1 MGSQPPSPLPDSTE
15 TGTPALAD
23 PYRAWLGIQTTER
36 PPSHYA
42 LLGVPELEDNVHA
55 INEAARK
62 AKKTVRAYQIG
73 KYRSQA
79 LAVLTE
85 IGQAV
90 DVLTHRDKKSA
101 YDAHRLT
108 VSLRKAEDL
117 FPQTDM
123 DRSLDQLFVE
133 WLTACAGTGLPVV
146 QILPDM
152 MQWCLKRN
160 FAWPRRGEEDLPL
173 PMGLWLYRDV
183 AIVARCVE
191 RGPFER
197 RAEAV
202 KQIQQAAG
210 LPESLSRLV
219 VMDVFRRPQSF
230 ALMPEVRLA
239 AEQPRELLQQ
249 WVNRLAACDAAIP
262 QRSDTF
268 EAMAFVLGLAEE
280 DGSPIAEPIRPQ
292 IIVAQKPSPLV
303 LLWDDVRDR
312 LDTVLDVA
320 MTLPARYPQ
329 YLPTLRWVAILAG
342 GIVLAII
349 VALVLAAAL

>member
-1 MGSQPPSPLPDSTE
+1 MDSHSSDPPQDSTT
-15 TGTPALAD
+15 TGVPAMVD
-23 PYRAWLGIQTTER
+23 PYRVWLGIQTTER

-73 KYRSQA
+73 RYRPQA
-79 LAVLTE
+79 LAILTE

-90 DVLTHRDKKSA
+90 DVLTHRDKKAA
-101 YDAHRLT
+101 YDAHRLA
-108 VSLRKAEDL
+108 VSLRKAEEL

-123 DRSLDQLFVE
+123 DRPLDQLFAD
-133 WLTACAGTGLPVV
+133 WLTACARTGLPVV
-146 QILPDM
+146 QILPDL

-191 RGPFER
+191 RGPFDR

-210 LPESLSRLV
+210 LSESLSRLV
-219 VMDVFRRPQSF
+219 VMEVFRRPQSF
-230 ALMPEVRLA
+230 ALTPEVRLA
-239 AEQPRELLQQ
+239 AERPRELLQQ
-249 WVNRLAACDAAIP
+249 WVNRLAACDVIIS
-262 QRSDTF
+262 QRSATF

-312 LDTVLDVA
+312 FDTVLDVVL
-320 MTLPARYPQ
+320 TLAARYPQ
-329 YLPTLRWVAILAG
+329 CLPTLRWVVILTG
-342 GIVLAII
+342 GIILAII